1 MFSLHAVT
9 LEDRFDVAVSAGAF
23 AKGLPNEVA
32 QIHKSVDYVKTANLW
47 GQFLHSYIM
56 APGRW
61 LRHRRMVGTM
71 NMLTSSLS
79 AKDQR
84 NRDNSAEEK
93 PNLSFYS
100 TSNTVVQGCTV
111 NIL

>member
-9 LEDRFDVAVSAGAF
+9 LEDHFDVAVSAGAF

-32 QIHKSVDYVKTANLW
+32 QFHYVKTANVW

-84 NRDNSAEEK
+84 NRDNSAKEK

-111 NIL
+111 NTL